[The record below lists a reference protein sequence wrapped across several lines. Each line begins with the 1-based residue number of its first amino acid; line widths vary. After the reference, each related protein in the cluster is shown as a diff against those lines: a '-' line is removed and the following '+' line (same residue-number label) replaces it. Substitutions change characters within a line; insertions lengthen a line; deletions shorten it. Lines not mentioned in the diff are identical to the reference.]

1 MTRRS
6 PAFNARLIFIGVA
19 LASGGLAFYLPLM
32 LSIVGLAHSGAWAS
46 GILFGTNLGRLLG
59 SHLASR
65 HGVFTQS
72 RGAIVANILLEGV
85 ALFSMAFIA
94 APAGLVAVATLA
106 GLGSGLSFPGMKSS
120 LMRLAGVD
128 SARLFAG
135 LSLALRVGM
144 ALGYPAGALVG
155 GRHVTLVFC
164 VLLAVFVAYA
174 GFMAMAMRDIE
185 AASPTVP
192 PASAAVPGTS
202 SATVPAPLPPAP
214 SAALSP
220 LGKAPAP
227 AIDLTPMLL
236 ANAVFWFLTIQPSV
250 TMSLYVP
257 RFVPALPVSVTYGVT
272 TVTVLLLQMRVTRL
286 AHGTAGHLAF
296 LRIGIACLVASF
308 ALLAFSGSH
317 VAPVLVA
324 SVLLALSQVF
334 YSPSLDVL
342 VAGDA
347 RARGLDL
354 GKTMARQLFW
364 QNLGMMGGSLFA
376 GLLFDEAL
384 RRAMPSLAWSI
395 PAICSLAMLVAWTMG
410 MRRARA

>member
-1 MTRRS
+1 MTRHR
-6 PAFNARLIFIGVA
+6 PTFNAGLIFTGVA

-32 LSIVGLAHSGAWAS
+32 LAIVGLAHSGAWAA

-65 HGVFTQS
+65 HGMFTQR
-72 RGAIVANILLEGV
+72 RGAIVANILLEGG

-128 SARLFAG
+128 SGRLFAG

-144 ALGYPAGALVG
+144 ALGYLAGALVG
-155 GRHVTLVFC
+155 ADHLTLVFG
-164 VLLAVFVAYA
+164 VLLALFVGYA
-174 GFMAMAMRDIE
+174 GLMALALRDIE
-185 AASPTVP
+185 A
-192 PASAAVPGTS
+192 SAA
-202 SATVPAPLPPAP
+202 ATLPAP
-214 SAALSP
+214 SATGPATAT
-220 LGKAPAP
+220 APVADAP
-227 AIDLTPMLL
+227 DIDLTRMLL

-257 RFVPALPVSVTYGVT
+257 RFVPGLPVSVTYGVT

-286 AHGTAGHLAF
+286 ARGTAGHRAF
-296 LRIGIACLVASF
+296 LRIGIGCLATGF
-308 ALLAFSGSH
+308 ALLALAGSH
-317 VAPVLVA
+317 VVPVLA
-324 SVLLALSQVF
+324 AAVLLALSQVF

-364 QNLGMMGGSLFA
+364 QNLGMMSGSLFA
-376 GLLFDEAL
+376 GALFDEAL

-395 PAICSLAMLVAWTMG
+395 PAIFSLAMLAAWTMG